1 MAASV
6 KQSDLLKK
14 TQMQFEKKL
23 PFVIYNKPNSDK
35 LIGIFQYDSALHLVN
50 DFNEKGFVFA
60 PFEGNELVL
69 IPQNS
74 SEIMVSDFE
83 KSVHKPHQILSSD
96 KQDEAAKKKY
106 EALVGKAV
114 DAIKKEQFSKVV
126 LSRKQTVMLQ
136 NFDLIATFQ
145 KLLNEYPSAFAYS
158 FFHPKTGLWLG
169 AFSEQLLKMKENSFQ
184 TMAVAG
190 TQSSHE
196 NEIVWG
202 EKEKDEQQFVTNFI
216 LEKLKNETSEMS
228 VSEPYT
234 LKAGKLMHI
243 KTDIHG
249 TLNNDSGL
257 KEIVDILH
265 PTPAVCGFPK
275 ESAKKFIHEN
285 EGYDRKYYS
294 GFLGEFNKD
303 FAKETNS
310 TELYVNLRC
319 MQITG
324 DYAEL
329 YVGGGVTKDSI
340 PENEWYE
347 TVNKTQTMKH
357 ILD

>member
-6 KQSDLLKK
+6 KQFDLFEKA
-14 TQMQFEKKL
+14 QRQFEKKL
-23 PFVIYNKPNSDK
+23 PFVIYSKPNSDK
-35 LIGIFQYDSALHLVN
+35 IIGIFQHDSALHLVN

-60 PFEGNELVL
+60 PFDENELVL
-69 IPQNS
+69 IPDNS
-74 SEIMVSDFE
+74 SEVMISDFE
-83 KSVHKPHQILSSD
+83 KSDNKPHQILAFD
-96 KQDEAAKKKY
+96 NLEEEAKKNY
-106 EALVGKAV
+106 ETLVTKAV

-145 KLLNEYPSAFAYS
+145 KLLNEYPSAFAYC
-158 FFHPKTGLWLG
+158 FFHPQTGLWVG
-169 AFSEQLLKMKENSFQ
+169 AFSEQLLKMKGNSFQ

-202 EKEKDEQQFVTNFI
+202 DKEQDEQQFVTDFI

-257 KEIVDILH
+257 KEILDVLH

-275 ESAKKFIHEN
+275 EPAKKFILEN

-319 MQITG
+319 MQIT
-324 DYAEL
+324 DKYAEL

-340 PENEWYE
+340 PENEWQE